1 MNARQKAFEA
11 EGNAM
16 QQQIVSLKENND
28 DLT

>member
-1 MNARQKAFEA
+1 MNARQKAVEA

-16 QQQIVSLKENND
+16 QQQIASLKENND